1 MPEVEP
7 ALEGAI
13 MALLLRLLFGFDV
26 SMPLALLAGIGSRL
40 AAAWLGPGFV
50 APDWWM
56 AELVVSGATTMAI
69 LGCLQVV
76 RAHRF

>member
-1 MPEVEP
+1 
-7 ALEGAI
+7 

-40 AAAWLGPGFV
+40 VTAYMGPGFV
-50 APDWWM
+50 PPDWWL
-56 AELVVSGATTMAI
+56 AELVVSAATTMAI
-69 LGCLQVV
+69 LGSLQVV

>member
-1 MPEVEP
+1 
-7 ALEGAI
+7 

-40 AAAWLGPGFV
+40 ATAYFGPGFV

>member
-1 MPEVEP
+1 
-7 ALEGAI
+7 

-40 AAAWLGPGFV
+40 ATARLGPGFV

-56 AELVVSGATTMAI
+56 AELVVSGAFKLRNGAKITINNSTKPDP
-69 LGCLQVV
+69 QVAPNV
-76 RAHRF
+76 ENR

>member
-1 MPEVEP
+1 
-7 ALEGAI
+7 

-26 SMPLALLAGIGSRL
+26 SMPMALLAGIGSRL
-40 AAAWLGPGFV
+40 ATAWLGPGFV

-69 LGCLQVV
+69 LGCLQVL

>member
-1 MPEVEP
+1 
-7 ALEGAI
+7 

-40 AAAWLGPGFV
+40 LTAWMGPGFV
-50 APDWWM
+50 PPDWWI
-56 AELVVSGATTMAI
+56 AELVVSSATTMAI
-69 LGCLQVV
+69 LGSLQVV